1 MKHEPEMIE
10 GPEAFRRFDSLVG
23 SLLAVSREELK
34 RREVEYKKKVA
45 LNPKKRGPKPKSSVL
60 TST

>member
-1 MKHEPEMIE
+1 MIE